1 MYLLASLHRHS
12 KPCTIILMNA
22 ETLRTLLIIFFVVM
36 FLVSISYLQR
46 RKMSCW
52 AYVLWGTF
60 ALLLPAFGPFF
71 VIAYRP
77 GEHTSRKRSG
87 QKSGLKR
94 RQSFRK

>member
-1 MYLLASLHRHS
+1 
-12 KPCTIILMNA
+12 MNA
-22 ETLRTLLIIFFVVM
+22 ETLRTILIIFFVAF

-52 AYVLWGTF
+52 AYAFWGTF

-77 GEHTSRKRSG
+77 GEHAPRKRG
-87 QKSGLKR
+87 RQKPGSKR
-94 RQSFRK
+94 RRNFRS

>member
-1 MYLLASLHRHS
+1 MV
-12 KPCTIILMNA
+12 LMNA
-22 ETLRTLLIIFFVVM
+22 ETLRTLLIIFFVVI

-52 AYVLWGTF
+52 AYTFWGTL

-77 GEHTSRKRSG
+77 GELAPRKRG
-87 QKSGLKR
+87 RQKSGSKR
-94 RQSFRK
+94 IHNLRK

>member
-1 MYLLASLHRHS
+1 
-12 KPCTIILMNA
+12 MNA
-22 ETLRTLLIIFFVVM
+22 DTLRTLLIIFFVAI

-52 AYVLWGTF
+52 AYAFWGTF

-77 GEHTSRKRSG
+77 GESFSRRRSR
-87 QKSGLKR
+87 QKSGSKR
-94 RQSFRK
+94 RQTFRK

>member
-1 MYLLASLHRHS
+1 
-12 KPCTIILMNA
+12 MNA
-22 ETLRTLLIIFFVVM
+22 ETLRTLLIIFFVAI

-52 AYVLWGTF
+52 AYAFWGTF

-77 GEHTSRKRSG
+77 GKLASRRRSR
-87 QKSGLKR
+87 QKFGLKR
-94 RQSFRK
+94 RHNYRS